1 MLDLTGNV
9 AALTQDEDLPTP
21 IAYSEGRDCPLA
33 GMDGREHLHCPPNT
47 CSGTSKVG
55 TWRTGLS
62 KRPTSSELDGSS
74 SDTETEQTDHC
85 ARGSEVAKG
94 GVARAARS
102 HTRQVRFA
110 TPDASVELYA
120 LTLRE
125 VTSVRQSLL
134 SAESPESS
142 ISSWIHVSVGCGRQ
156 LVVARVIVVC
166 GGSPW

>member
-1 MLDLTGNV
+1 M
-9 AALTQDEDLPTP
+9 
-21 IAYSEGRDCPLA
+21 
-33 GMDGREHLHCPPNT
+33 

-94 GVARAARS
+94 GGAKAARS

-120 LTLRE
+120 LTLVGGHLRE
-125 VTSVRQSLL
+125 AVPV
-134 SAESPESS
+134 
-142 ISSWIHVSVGCGRQ
+142 ISR
-156 LVVARVIVVC
+156 VARELHQLLDPCEC
-166 GGSPW
+166 GVWPPACSRCSHHGLWVARGSPW